1 MKNNKYKIIF
11 YKIIYKNIIKMNKK
25 ELILAKLENLKKNY
39 QQNED
44 KKWNLKALV
53 TAINS
58 IKKYDGIILSGDQLR
73 NELKGVG
80 EKISKRIDEILET
93 GNLSELDNIDI
104 ENNNLNNLLLITG
117 VGLVRAKK
125 WLSMGINNIEELKEA
140 IKNKKIKSTHHID
153 VGIKYYYD
161 FQQKIPRSNI
171 NIIKELLNNFIKKV
185 DKNLVFE
192 ICGSYRRGALESGD
206 IDVLI
211 SNPNYVNNINDQN
224 YLKKIVKILTKNNLI
239 IDNLT
244 SEGNTKFMG
253 VCKIDESPYAYRIDI
268 RVVNYENYFAALIYF
283 TGSKNFNVYL
293 RNKALEH
300 NYSLN
305 EYSLTN
311 MTNGEI
317 KILNSEDEIFQLFNI
332 PYLKPTERNNE

>member
-1 MKNNKYKIIF
+1 MD
-11 YKIIYKNIIKMNKK
+11 KK
-25 ELILAKLENLKKNY
+25 ELIINKLEDLKKIY

-44 KKWNLKALV
+44 KKWNLKALS

-58 IKKYDGIILSGDQLR
+58 IKKYDGTILSGSQLK

-80 EKISKRIDEILET
+80 EKISKRVDEILET
-93 GNLSELDNIDI
+93 GTLSILDGIDSD
-104 ENNNLNNLLLITG
+104 NNNLNNLLLITG

-125 WLSMGINNIEELKEA
+125 WISIGITNIDQLKEA
-140 IKNKKIKSTHHID
+140 INNNKIKSTHHINI
-153 VGIKYYYD
+153 GIKYYYD
-161 FQQKIPRSNI
+161 FQKKIPKDEIDII
-171 NIIKELLNNFIKKV
+171 NSILNNCIKKV

-206 IDVLI
+206 IDILI
-211 SNPNYVNNINDQN
+211 SNPSYINNINEQN
-224 YLKKIVKILTKNNLI
+224 YLKKIVKELTKNNLI

-244 SEGNTKFMG
+244 SKGETKFMG
-253 VCKIDESPYAYRIDI
+253 VCKINESLVARRIDI
-268 RVVNYENYFAALIYF
+268 RVVNYQSYFAALIYF

-311 MTNGEI
+311 TIDGTQKM
-317 KILNSEDEIFQLFNI
+317 LNSEKEIFDLFKI
-332 PYLKPTERNNE
+332 PYLTPIERNIE

>member
-1 MKNNKYKIIF
+1 MD
-11 YKIIYKNIIKMNKK
+11 KK
-25 ELILAKLENLKKNY
+25 ELILNKLESLKKIY

-44 KKWNLKALV
+44 KKWNLKALS

-58 IKKYDGIILSGDQLR
+58 IKKYDDVILSGSQLR

-93 GNLSELDNIDI
+93 GTLKELDGIDI
-104 ENNNLNNLLLITG
+104 ENNDLNNLLLITG

-125 WLSMGINNIEELKEA
+125 WVSMGIHNLDQLKEA
-140 IKNKKIKSTHHID
+140 IANKKIKSTHHID
-153 VGIKYYYD
+153 IGIKYYYD
-161 FQQKIPRSNI
+161 FQQKIPRSKI
-171 NIIKELLNNFIKKV
+171 DIIKNLLHTYIKKV

-211 SNPNYVNNINDQN
+211 SNSNYINNISSQN
-224 YLKKIVKILTKNNLI
+224 YLRKIVKELTKNNLI
-239 IDNLT
+239 VDNLT
-244 SEGNTKFMG
+244 SEGTTKFMG
-253 VCKIDESPYAYRIDI
+253 VCKINDFDNAIRIDI
-268 RVVNYENYFAALIYF
+268 RVVDYQSYFAALIYF

-300 NYSLN
+300 NYTLN

-311 MTNGEI
+311 MIDGTI
-317 KILNSEDEIFQLFNI
+317 KMLNSENEIFDLFNI
-332 PYLKPTERNNE
+332 PYLSPIERNNE

>member
-1 MKNNKYKIIF
+1 MD
-11 YKIIYKNIIKMNKK
+11 KK
-25 ELILAKLENLKKNY
+25 ELIINKLEDLKKIY

-44 KKWNLKALV
+44 KKWNLKALSI
-53 TAINS
+53 AINS
-58 IKKYDGIILSGDQLR
+58 IKKYNGIILSGSQLR

-93 GNLSELDNIDI
+93 GTLRELDGIDI

-125 WLSMGINNIEELKEA
+125 WVSMGINNIDQLKEA
-140 IKNKKIKSTHHID
+140 INNKVIKSTHHID
-153 VGIKYYYD
+153 IGIKYYYD
-161 FQQKIPRSNI
+161 FQQKIPKHEI
-171 NIIKELLNNFIKKV
+171 DIIKGLLNNYINKI
-185 DKNLVFE
+185 DKNLIFE

-211 SNPNYVNNINDQN
+211 SNPNYINNINEQN
-224 YLKKIVKILTKNNLI
+224 YLKKIVKELTKNKLI

-244 SEGNTKFMG
+244 SEGTTKFMG
-253 VCKIDESPYAYRIDI
+253 VCKINESSISRRIDI
-268 RVVNYENYFAALIYF
+268 RIVNYQSYFAALIYF

-300 NYSLN
+300 NYTLN

-311 MTNGEI
+311 MIDGTE
-317 KILNSEDEIFQLFNI
+317 KILTSEKEIFDLFNI
-332 PYLKPTERNNE
+332 PYLSPIERNIE

>member
-1 MKNNKYKIIF
+1 MD
-11 YKIIYKNIIKMNKK
+11 KK
-25 ELILAKLENLKKNY
+25 ELIINKLEDLKKIY

-44 KKWNLKALV
+44 KKWNLKALS

-58 IKKYDGIILSGDQLR
+58 IKKYDGIILSGSQLR

-93 GNLSELDNIDI
+93 GTLSILDNIDFN
-104 ENNNLNNLLLITG
+104 NNNLNNLLLITG

-125 WLSMGINNIEELKEA
+125 WISNGITNIDQLKEA
-140 IKNKKIKSTHHID
+140 ISNNKIKSTHHID
-153 VGIKYYYD
+153 IGIKYYYD
-161 FQQKIPRSNI
+161 FQQKIPKHEIDII
-171 NIIKELLNNFIKKV
+171 NGILNNCIKKV
-185 DKNLVFE
+185 DKNLIFE

-206 IDVLI
+206 IDILI
-211 SNPNYVNNINDQN
+211 SNPNYINNINEEN
-224 YLKKIVKILTKNNLI
+224 YLKKVVKELTKNNLI

-244 SEGNTKFMG
+244 SKGDTKFMG
-253 VCKIDESPYAYRIDI
+253 VCKINESLVARRIDI
-268 RVVNYENYFAALIYF
+268 RVVNYESYFTALIYF

-311 MTNGEI
+311 TIDGTE
-317 KILNSEDEIFQLFNI
+317 KLLTSEKEIFNLFKI
-332 PYLKPTERNNE
+332 PYLSPIERNIE